1 MFKCILVSKQCKYQ
15 TMYTTY
21 GQNMCALAYSY
32 SDGLLGK
39 DSAMLCRCWS
49 ACKRRFEPFIH
60 EIALSSISPTLPIS
74 GDGST

>member
-15 TMYTTY
+15 TMYITY

-39 DSAMLCRCWS
+39 DSAMLCRC
-49 ACKRRFEPFIH
+49 
-60 EIALSSISPTLPIS
+60 
-74 GDGST
+74 